1 MPFIYMGSVLVYRPH
16 EIAAIDVI
24 IPENCREHS
33 LPGKNTYFFVGENSV
48 TSDRK
53 TGIYM

>member
-16 EIAAIDVI
+16 EIAAIVVI
-24 IPENCREHS
+24 IPENCRGHS
-33 LPGKNTYFFVGENSV
+33 LSGKNIYFFVGENSV